1 MMDSRLR
8 ESGIEVNQ
16 VESSVSAGAPEGI
29 EINIEELVLH
39 GFAPQGRFSI
49 GDTIRRELTE
59 LLNEGGFPPAWL
71 DGGGMDHLDGGTF
84 GVTPGFRAETI
95 GRLVARV
102 VYERWLMA
110 AER

>member
-16 VESSVSAGAPEGI
+16 AESSVTAAAPEAI
-29 EINIEELVLH
+29 EVNIEELVLH
-39 GFAPQGRFSI
+39 GFAPRGRFSI
-49 GDTIRRELTE
+49 GDTIRCELAE

-71 DGGGMDHLDGGTF
+71 EGAGMDHLDGGTF
-84 GVTPGFRAETI
+84 DVTPGFRAETI
-95 GRLVARV
+95 GRLVARI
-102 VYERWLMA
+102 VYERWLTA

>member
-1 MMDSRLR
+1 MMDFRPR

-16 VESSVSAGAPEGI
+16 AESSVSAAAPEAI
-29 EINIEELVLH
+29 EVNIGELVLH

-49 GDTIRRELTE
+49 GDMIRCELTE

-71 DGGGMDHLDGGTF
+71 EGAGMDHLDGGTF
-84 GVTPGFRAETI
+84 DVTPGFRPEII

-102 VYERWLMA
+102 VYERCLTA